1 MLVILRVG
9 LLQGQLSLSL
19 SLYVCVCSNRLRVP
33 ISNLDKVIYF
43 LYLHS
48 KRK

>member
-19 SLYVCVCSNRLRVP
+19 SLYVCVCVVCMCSLTLP
-33 ISNLDKVIYF
+33 PF
-43 LYLHS
+43 ATE
-48 KRK
+48 